1 MNAFLQAVENLSRR
15 KVTPSW
21 FRWREWSA
29 MAPAIRNRSFFSA
42 TVTSARVLNKMR
54 NMLLDWQADATE
66 EIVDVNT
73 GEIVTAYKETGL
85 AKFRERSAEFLIQE
99 GLATPADYKDTK
111 ITNVISNARLQLIY
125 NTNLEQASTF
135 AQWQGRMRNE
145 DWLNL
150 NPAARFV
157 RRPGARIKRQRHVEA
172 EGDVRRWD
180 DFAYWQFQN
189 AADIGGF
196 DVPWGP
202 FGFNSYMIQ
211 EPVKRAEAERR
222 KLVRKGERVKA
233 PNVAQFGV
241 DLGKQFNA
249 GVDANIDDLTPEL
262 ANEARKT
269 ITDRLGPQAIGRDGK
284 PTLDALKQA
293 LSGNYKPIQAPQAP
307 AVNAPSINQSRS
319 FEQLT
324 RKLVEVESGAY
335 KKANEDYQSANKAK
349 KEAFQAYINT
359 PLKGEEYELA
369 YRQFQNAK
377 AEELRLFAEYQKAVE
392 TAREAVSIPQQE
404 RGLMTTGSD
413 PYRLSIEKNVKDGY
427 EIVQRYTNK
436 DYLVKINIDL
446 NSDDRA
452 FHRGG
457 TIYIKKTT
465 DASVV
470 AHEVTHATEQQN
482 ISLLRMARDFLLKRS
497 NGEKAQKLSKLTGNK
512 RYKANEIAYKDKWVD
527 RGGDAYSGKD
537 YGDRATEIL
546 TMGIER
552 LHEDPVKFYRSD
564 PEYFEFVVKTLQNIS

>member
-1 MNAFLQAVENLSRR
+1 
-15 KVTPSW
+15 
-21 FRWREWSA
+21 

-73 GEIVTAYKETGL
+73 GQTVTVYKETGL
-85 AKFRERSAEFLIQE
+85 AKFREKSAEFLIQE
-99 GLATPADYKDTK
+99 GLATPADYKDQK

-222 KLVRKGERVKA
+222 KLVRKGERIKA
-233 PNVAQFGV
+233 PSVSQFGV

-262 ANEARKT
+262 ANEARQT

-284 PTLDALKQA
+284 PTLDALRQA
-293 LSGNYKPIQAPQAP
+293 LSGNYKPIAAPQAS

-349 KEAFQAYINT
+349 KEAFQAYMNT
-359 PLKGEEYELA
+359 PLKAEEDELA

-404 RGLMTTGSD
+404 RGLMTTGAD

-482 ISLLRMARDFLLKRS
+482 ISLLRMARDFLLKRA

-512 RYKANEIAYKDKWVD
+512 RYKAHEIAYKDKWVD

>member
-1 MNAFLQAVENLSRR
+1 MNLFLQAIENLSRR

-85 AKFRERSAEFLIQE
+85 AKFREKSAEFLIQE
-99 GLATPADYKDTK
+99 GLATPADYKDQK

-262 ANEARKT
+262 ANEARQT

-284 PTLDALKQA
+284 PTLDALRQA
-293 LSGNYKPIQAPQAP
+293 LSGNYNPIQAPQAP
-307 AVNAPSINQSRS
+307 AAKPLPAPRKRA
-319 FEQLT
+319 T
-324 RKLVEVESGAY
+324 RKPEPETGETVPEGSKVTDKIVFGRITGKEKEVRKKWDDVSKTIDSIHGDGPLPPAPVKHEESGGSVNGQYRRFDNEITTFKEGAIPMTLTHEIGHWIDYRGFRNIPDAEPPMKGDKVFASYSPLFKKFIKIAKSSNKIKEIKTAY
-335 KKANEDYQSANKAK
+335 LTAK
-349 KEAFQAYINT
+349 
-359 PLKGEEYELA
+359 
-369 YRQFQNAK
+369 
-377 AEELRLFAEYQKAVE
+377 
-392 TAREAVSIPQQE
+392 S
-404 RGLMTTGSD
+404 
-413 PYRLSIEKNVKDGY
+413 
-427 EIVQRYTNK
+427 
-436 DYLVKINIDL
+436 
-446 NSDDRA
+446 
-452 FHRGG
+452 
-457 TIYIKKTT
+457 
-465 DASVV
+465 
-470 AHEVTHATEQQN
+470 
-482 ISLLRMARDFLLKRS
+482 
-497 NGEKAQKLSKLTGNK
+497 K
-512 RYKANEIAYKDKWVD
+512 RYLTSNHEIFARAYAQYIATKSKNPEMLENLKNRQTGAKGRSYPDQWDDEDFVPLYNEIETIFKQIGW
-527 RGGDAYSGKD
+527 
-537 YGDRATEIL
+537 L
-546 TMGIER
+546 
-552 LHEDPVKFYRSD
+552 
-564 PEYFEFVVKTLQNIS
+564 KTSK

>member
-111 ITNVISNARLQLIY
+111 ITNVVSNARLQLIY

-269 ITDRLGPQAIGRDGK
+269 IADRLGPQAIGRDGK

-307 AVNAPSINQSRS
+307 AVNAPAINQSRS
-319 FEQLT
+319 FDQLT

-349 KEAFQAYINT
+349 KEAFQAYMNT
-359 PLKGEEYELA
+359 PLKAEEDELA

-404 RGLMTTGSD
+404 RGLMTTGAD

-482 ISLLRMARDFLLKRS
+482 ISLLRMARDFLLKRA

-512 RYKANEIAYKDKWVD
+512 RYEAHEIAYKDKWVD

-537 YGDRATEIL
+537 YGERATEIL

-552 LHEDPVKFYRSD
+552 LHDDPIKFYRSD
-564 PEYFEFVVKTLQNIS
+564 PEYFEFVVKTLQNLP

>member
-111 ITNVISNARLQLIY
+111 ITNVVSNARLQLIY

-180 DFAYWQFQN
+180 DFAYWRFQN

-262 ANEARKT
+262 ADEARKK

-293 LSGNYKPIQAPQAP
+293 LSGNYNPIQAPQAP
-307 AVNAPSINQSRS
+307 AVNALGINQSRS

-349 KEAFQAYINT
+349 KEAFQAYMNT
-359 PLKGEEYELA
+359 PLKAEEDELA

-404 RGLMTTGSD
+404 RGLMTTGAD

-482 ISLLRMARDFLLKRS
+482 ISLLRMARDFLLKRA

-512 RYKANEIAYKDKWVD
+512 RYEAHEIAYKDKWVD

-564 PEYFEFVVKTLQNIS
+564 PEYFEFIVKTLQNIS

>member
-1 MNAFLQAVENLSRR
+1 MNSFLQAIENLSRR

-54 NMLLDWQADATE
+54 NMLLDWQADSTE

-85 AKFRERSAEFLIQE
+85 AKFREKSAEFLIQE

-111 ITNVISNARLQLIY
+111 ITNVVSNARLQLIY

-211 EPVKRAEAERR
+211 EPVKRAEVERR

-262 ANEARKT
+262 ANEARQT

-284 PTLDALKQA
+284 PTLDALRQA
-293 LSGNYKPIQAPQAP
+293 LSGNYKPIAAPQAP

-349 KEAFQAYINT
+349 KEAFQAYMNT
-359 PLKGEEYELA
+359 PLKAEEDELA

-404 RGLMTTGSD
+404 RGLMTTGAD

-452 FHRGG
+452 LHRGG

-482 ISLLRMARDFLLKRS
+482 ISLLRMARDFLLKRA

-512 RYKANEIAYKDKWVD
+512 RYEAHEIAYKDKWVD

>member
-15 KVTPSW
+15 QVTPSW

-111 ITNVISNARLQLIY
+111 ITNVVSNARLQLIY

-202 FGFNSYMIQ
+202 FGFNSYMVQ

-262 ANEARKT
+262 ADEARKT

-293 LSGNYKPIQAPQAP
+293 LSGNYKPITTPTPTPVSAP
-307 AVNAPSINQSRS
+307 AIEQARS
-319 FEQLT
+319 YAQLT
-324 RKLVEVESGAY
+324 TKLVESETEIY
-335 KKANEDYQSANKAK
+335 KKAINDYESSIKDRKDALQK
-349 KEAFQAYINT
+349 YINA
-359 PLKGEEYELA
+359 PLKGPEADIAMLA
-369 YRQFQNAK
+369 FKNAK
-377 AEELRLFAEYQKAVE
+377 LEEKRLLAEYQKAIE
-392 TAREAVSIPQQE
+392 SAREAVSIPQQE
-404 RGLMTTGSD
+404 RGLMTTGTD
-413 PYRLSIEKNVKDGY
+413 PYNLSAEANVKDGY

-436 DYLVKINIDL
+436 DYLVRINIDL
-446 NSDDRA
+446 NTDDRA
-452 FHRGG
+452 YHQRG
-457 TIYIKKTT
+457 TIFIKKTT

-482 ISLLRMARDFLLKRS
+482 SELLEKAREFLMKRA
-497 NGEKAQKLSKLTGNK
+497 NGEKAQKLRKLTGNK
-512 RYKANEIAYKDKWVD
+512 RYEAHEIAYKDKWVD
-527 RGGDAYSGKD
+527 RDGDAYSGKD
-537 YGDRATEIL
+537 YGERATEIL

-552 LHEDPVKFYRSD
+552 LHADPIKFYRSD
-564 PEYFEFVVKTLQNIS
+564 PEYFEFVVKTLQNLP